1 MVDLPLKLISMTK
14 IDFAPGP
21 SQLYFT
27 VEGHMR
33 RAFKEGFPS
42 ISHRSKKFEEAYQ
55 RATANLRE
63 LLSIP
68 NDFHIAFC
76 GSASEVWE
84 RSIQSLVVENS
95 LHLVNGTFSK
105 KFYETAIQLKKKP
118 IKIEVSLGTG
128 FTTVPSLE
136 EPELIALTQNE
147 TSTGVSLPLSYISDM
162 RAKFP
167 NAIIIVDAV
176 SSMPY
181 PTFDFSKIDSV
192 FFSVQ
197 KGFGMPAGLGV
208 WIYNQRCIDKCKSI
222 QAKGMSIG
230 SYHSLLSLHEFT
242 LKNQTPVTPNML
254 AIYVL
259 GYVAQDFLNRGIAA
273 IRKETEYKAALLYQT
288 LDKHARIKPFVK
300 EKEARSQ
307 TVIIADCGDNT
318 NSIKEKLQAKGLFP
332 GEGYGE
338 LKKTQLRFA
347 NFPAHSKEQYEL
359 LVDVLGQ

>member
-1 MVDLPLKLISMTK
+1 MVDLPLELISMTK

-27 VEGHMR
+27 VEDHVR

-42 ISHRSKKFEEAYQ
+42 MSHRSKKFEEAYQ
-55 RATANLRE
+55 RATHHLRE

-68 NDFHIAFC
+68 SDFHIAFC

-84 RSIQSLVVENS
+84 RSIQSLVIESS
-95 LHLVNGTFSK
+95 LHLVNGAFSK
-105 KFYETAIQLKKKP
+105 KFYETAIQLKKKA
-118 IKIEVSLGTG
+118 IKIKVPLGAG
-128 FTTVPSLE
+128 FTTLPSVE

-147 TSTGVSLPLSYISDM
+147 TSTGVSLPLSYSSDV

-167 NAIIIVDAV
+167 NSLIIVDAV

-181 PTFDFSKIDSV
+181 PAFDFSKIDSV

-208 WIYNQRCIDKCKSI
+208 WIYNQRCLDKCKSI
-222 QAKGMSIG
+222 QSKGLSIG

-242 LKNQTPVTPNML
+242 IKNQTPVTPNML

-273 IRKETEYKAALLYQT
+273 IRKETDYKAALLYQA
-288 LDKHARIKPFVK
+288 LEQHALIKPFVK

-307 TVIIADCGDNT
+307 TVIIADCGEHAH
-318 NSIKEKLQAKGLFP
+318 SIKEKLQAKGLFP
-332 GEGYGE
+332 GDGYGE

-359 LVDVLGQ
+359 LVDLI